1 MLHVNTTSYYSSR
14 SAHKQKGFTALELI
28 IVLIVGFSIIALSA
42 SKMGQLFSSSS
53 TNEAMNS
60 VLSIYSATRA
70 LQNVNGYG
78 SEGDELSSVLIDTDT
93 MPKNLSIDT
102 SAKKA
107 KNEWAGEIS
116 VTVTNNGNGFDI
128 AYPSVPK
135 EACIKLSQKLAH
147 SGNFNSISVG
157 GQDLTNSS
165 SLSDVSNAC
174 SADKND
180 MTFKVNSG
188 EQ

>member
-1 MLHVNTTSYYSSR
+1 MFQTDIASSYLPQPVV
-14 SAHKQKGFTALELI
+14 KQKGFTALELI

-78 SEGDELSSVLIDTDT
+78 SVGDELSTILIDTDT

-102 SAKKA
+102 SSGKA
-107 KNEWAGEIS
+107 KNEWAGEVAI
-116 VTVTNNGNGFDI
+116 TVTNDGNGFDI
-128 AYPSVPK
+128 SYPMVPK
-135 EACIKLSQKLAH
+135 EACIKLSQQLAH
-147 SGNFNSISVG
+147 SGNFDSISVG
-157 GQDLTNSS
+157 GQNINSTS
-165 SLSDVSNAC
+165 SLSEVSKAC

-180 MTFKVNSG
+180 MIFRVNA
-188 EQ
+188 EDE